1 MNKQKLAW
9 AIELGRQFETP
20 IRTANLSVQRAS
32 TVLFDTVEA
41 AHAMGPRTM
50 AGEQHA
56 TSYATVGTTT
66 TMALMDVV
74 AQLEGNGTGY
84 RAALMP
90 SGLSAIT
97 TLFLALLKP
106 GDHILVSDSVYGPAR
121 MFCESML
128 RKMGISTTYIP
139 ADSGAEIA
147 QWFTPQTKLVYLES
161 PGSYTFELQD
171 IPAICAVAHQHGIQ
185 VAIDNAW
192 ASPFY
197 ANPFEW
203 GIDYSCLP
211 LTKHW
216 AGHADVLM
224 GAIVCKDS
232 AWPAIWPSIRQ
243 LGVCVSSDDAWL
255 VLRGIRTAAIRM
267 KQCTQNA
274 QGVIDW
280 LQQQPEIK
288 QVLWPAL
295 PNHPQHAIWKR
306 DYTGAASL
314 FSVEFQPSI
323 SSEKINLLCNSLH
336 SFGIGYSWGGFE
348 SLIMPAQITRSLK
361 PWTGGPLVRINIG
374 LEEVQSLI
382 DDLDQGF
389 LKMRGL

>member
-1 MNKQKLAW
+1 MSKQKVAW

-20 IRTANLSVQRAS
+20 IRTANLPVQRAS
-32 TVLFDTVEA
+32 TVLFDSVEA

-50 AGEQHA
+50 AGELYA

-74 AQLEGNGTGY
+74 AQLEGNGPGY

-128 RKMGISTTYIP
+128 HKMGITTTYIP

-147 QWFTPQTKLVYLES
+147 QLFTPQTKLVYLES

-171 IPAICAVAHQHGIQ
+171 IPAICTVAHQHGIQ

-197 ANPFEW
+197 ANPFDW

-224 GAIVCKDS
+224 GAIVCKES
-232 AWPAIWPSIRQ
+232 AWSAIWPAIRQ

-274 QGVIDW
+274 VEVIEW
-280 LQQQPEIK
+280 LQKQPEVK

-295 PNHPQHAIWKR
+295 PSHPQHAIWKR
-306 DYTGAASL
+306 DYAGAASL
-314 FSVEFQPSI
+314 FSVEFLPELSK
-323 SSEKINLLCNSLH
+323 EKINHLCNSLH

-348 SLIMPAQITRSLK
+348 SLIMPAQIARSLK
-361 PWTGGPLVRINIG
+361 PWPGGPLVRINIG

-382 DDLDQGF
+382 DDLAQGF
-389 LKMRGL
+389 KKMRDL